1 MHGQPEESC
10 GRGALPLVRP
20 RRTAMGRRR
29 GGGAPA
35 ADVAPR
41 ERLPCVPAGPGSAA
55 GGRGVEV
62 ASGSGT
68 SSAGGIEDGS
78 EGAVELAASRAG
90 LSTHEYQSGT
100 GVEPDAEGEADGALF
115 TPVDLACVVVRA
127 FAPFRTRMPAMGG
140 RPARFRRAR
149 WLRVLPADGGE
160 PFTGPTVRPPRPL
173 PARARDALPEE
184 PTGPEPPDALPPRH
198 ASRAAQPDRRRRW
211 SRRPPGRRRLELRL
225 GLWFGL
231 WFSLRLSLRL
241 SLRRGGLLHRP
252 AASPR
257 PGTAPERLVMLASAP
272 GLRVLLADV
281 TPRGGG
287 GTGGRVRSADDVRS
301 EVFDEVSAMW
311 LAEGRQTWKSALR
324 ADLLPARGR
333 SPRAVE

>member
-10 GRGALPLVRP
+10 GAVHSLSYALV
-20 RRTAMGRRR
+20 AQQWGDAAAAERRR
-29 GGGAPA
+29 RCRPPRAPP
-35 ADVAPR
+35 V
-41 ERLPCVPAGPGSAA
+41 LPAGPGSAA

-160 PFTGPTVRPPRPL
+160 PLPVLLYAHHVPSPPEL
-173 PARARDALPEE
+173 AMLFPEE
-184 PTGPEPPDALPPRH
+184 PTGPEPPTRFPLGTPLVLRNLTVVDAGLVALPGGG
-198 ASRAAQPDRRRRW
+198 SSQ
-211 SRRPPGRRRLELRL
+211 L
-225 GLWFGL
+225 GLGPG
-231 WFSLRLSLRL
+231 SGSG
-241 SLRRGGLLHRP
+241 SGSRP
-252 AASPR
+252 ALAPAGRAPPPTSSFPR
-257 PGTAPERLVMLASAP
+257 PGDNSRTVGDARVGSGPACAARGRYAARGEAVREGGCARQTTAP
-272 GLRVLLADV
+272 
-281 TPRGGG
+281 
-287 GTGGRVRSADDVRS
+287 

-324 ADLLPARGR
+324 ADLLPARGA
-333 SPRAVE
+333 PRAVE